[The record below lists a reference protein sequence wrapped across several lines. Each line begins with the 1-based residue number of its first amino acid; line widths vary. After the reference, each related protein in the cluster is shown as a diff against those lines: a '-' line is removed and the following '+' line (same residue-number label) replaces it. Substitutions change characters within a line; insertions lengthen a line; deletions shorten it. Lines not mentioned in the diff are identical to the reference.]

1 MWRKYFITVK
11 ISQFKAVCKNDRLT
25 VVTSSGV
32 LGGIRGYTAYTN
44 LRVFL
49 TAYTH
54 LSDHK

>member
-1 MWRKYFITVK
+1 MQEWQI
-11 ISQFKAVCKNDRLT
+11 D
-25 VVTSSGV
+25 SGYIQWCI
-32 LGGIRGYTAYTN
+32 GGYTAYTN